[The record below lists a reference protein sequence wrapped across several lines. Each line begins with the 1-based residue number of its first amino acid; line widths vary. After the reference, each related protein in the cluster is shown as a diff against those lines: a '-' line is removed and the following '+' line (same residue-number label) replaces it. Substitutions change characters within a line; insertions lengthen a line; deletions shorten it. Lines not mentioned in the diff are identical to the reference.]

1 MANKMT
7 RQDRLRQIEE
17 LLLERPEGMTT
28 RQIADCIG
36 ITPSTYLR
44 RMLNEIEREGI
55 IYASSCWYRK
65 MRRWITHWRHIEYD
79 TRIEL
84 PW

>member
-7 RQDRLRQIEE
+7 RQDRLQQIEE
-17 LLLERPEGMTT
+17 LLLERPEGMST
-28 RQIADCIG
+28 RQIAERIG

-44 RMLNEIEREGI
+44 RMLGEIESEGLVF
-55 IYASSCWYRK
+55 ASSHWYRS
-65 MRRWITHWRHIEYD
+65 MQRWVTHWTHIEYD